1 MKRFEKIFFTLAI
14 IVALSTTSFAYID
27 PSVMTYIIQAVAGVV
42 IAVGATVG
50 ILWRRAKKKVGKAL
64 KIDENAKKEVEDDVK
79 IIDETAEETDEKSPE
94 GEAETKTDEKT
105 EEDPEGEK

>member
-50 ILWRRAKKKVGKAL
+50 ILLSLAK
-64 KIDENAKKEVEDDVK
+64 
-79 IIDETAEETDEKSPE
+79 
-94 GEAETKTDEKT
+94 
-105 EEDPEGEK
+105 